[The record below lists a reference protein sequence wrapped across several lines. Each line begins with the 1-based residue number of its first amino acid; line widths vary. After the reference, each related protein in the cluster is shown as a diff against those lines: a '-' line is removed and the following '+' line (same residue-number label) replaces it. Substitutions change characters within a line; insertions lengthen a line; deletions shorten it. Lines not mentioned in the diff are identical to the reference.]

1 MVRLVLGTGV
11 GCDQTHVGGMLMEMW
26 ELERDTEAKHSTH
39 HLCRHRPPL
48 TAKNR
53 QNPFFQLFVEDS
65 VCIVSYHVCVEGL
78 NKFLQTSKLT
88 LYSRVFSVDLGRG
101 QAILC
106 FA

>member
-1 MVRLVLGTGV
+1 M
-11 GCDQTHVGGMLMEMW
+11 GCDETHVGGMLMEMW
-26 ELERDTEAKHSTH
+26 QLERDPEAKHFTH
-39 HLCRHRPPL
+39 HLCRHCPPL
-48 TAKNR
+48 TAKSR